1 MPAGS
6 WLSEAW
12 RENRDECVPD
22 ENWCDEKGESMS
34 SAARK
39 RSGLGRGLASLIP
52 TGPAEGDG
60 PATLGPRMGAA
71 AADVVIGGSPP
82 APGADSVGAVY
93 REIAPSE
100 IDPNPRQPRQV
111 FDEEALAELVHSIRE
126 FGLMQPI
133 VVRAMSGSEADD
145 SPRYQLVMGERRW
158 RAARQ
163 AGVETIPAIVRET
176 ADDNMLRDALLENIH
191 RAQLNPLE
199 EAAAYQQLLEEF
211 DVTHDEL
218 AMRIGRSRPVIT
230 NMIRLLR
237 LPIAVQRRVA
247 AGVLSAGHARALLAL
262 DGGPELQEELAARIV
277 AEGLSVRA
285 TEEAVTL
292 GNRDQGRAPTGPRR
306 KPIQMPGLQDVAE
319 QLSTALDTRVSVSL
333 GKRKGKIVVEFGS
346 VDDLQ
351 RIVELMN
358 TPSP

>member
-1 MPAGS
+1 MNNP
-6 WLSEAW
+6 
-12 RENRDECVPD
+12 
-22 ENWCDEKGESMS
+22 
-34 SAARK
+34 ARK

-52 TGPAEGDG
+52 TGPAEGDE
-60 PATLGPRMGAA
+60 PATTGPRMGAA
-71 AADVVIGGSPP
+71 AADAVFGGPPEVPP
-82 APGADSVGAVY
+82 AAGDVGAVY
-93 REIAPSE
+93 REIAPSQ

-111 FDEEALAELVHSIRE
+111 FDEEALGELVHSIRE

-133 VVRAMSGSEADD
+133 VVRAVPGDGD
-145 SPRYQLVMGERRW
+145 TRYQLVMGERRW
-158 RAARQ
+158 RAAQ
-163 AGVETIPAIVRET
+163 KAGVATIPAIVRET
-176 ADDNMLRDALLENIH
+176 ADDSMLRDALLENIH
-191 RAQLNPLE
+191 RVQLNPLE
-199 EAAAYQQLLEEF
+199 EAAAYQQLLDEF
-211 DVTHDEL
+211 AVTHDEL
-218 AMRIGRSRPVIT
+218 AARIGRSRPVIT

-262 DGGPELQEELAARIV
+262 EGGPELQEELAARIV

-292 GNRDQGRAPTGPRR
+292 ANREGAGTPPAPRR

-319 QLSTALDTRVSVSL
+319 QLSSAFDTRVTVSL

-351 RIVELMN
+351 RIVDLMN
-358 TPSP
+358 SSTR